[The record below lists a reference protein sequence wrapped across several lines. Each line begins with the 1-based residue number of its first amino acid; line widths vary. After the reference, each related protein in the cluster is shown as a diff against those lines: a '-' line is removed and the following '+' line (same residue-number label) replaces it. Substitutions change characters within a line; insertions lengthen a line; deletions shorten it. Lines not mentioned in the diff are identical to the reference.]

1 MNIAYRI
8 ALVLGPAG
16 SALATYFWTDG
27 RYGAT
32 GGTILVLAMVV
43 WAYGLVGL
51 LDALRP
57 HAPRYAAVA
66 LPVFLYGAMGGA
78 AFGFQGVF
86 EDIFAQSNDA
96 SLAALAE
103 HPFAANL
110 LLWLPGPVMP
120 ISLLVLGVVLA
131 RIRLVPLWAAALM
144 CAGAVAFPLSR
155 IPRIDLIAYLADALL
170 VVAFVAIAWP
180 STRLNRRKKIASEPV
195 IRRAEA
201 VTQAGKEPR

>member
-1 MNIAYRI
+1 MNIAYRT

-16 SALATYFWTDG
+16 SALATYFWIDG

-32 GGTILVLAMVV
+32 GGTVLVLAMVV
-43 WAYGLVGL
+43 WAYGLIGL
-51 LDALRP
+51 LDAVRP

-66 LPVFLYGAMGGA
+66 LPVFLYGVIGGA

-86 EDIFAQSNDA
+86 EDIFEQSTDA

-110 LLWLPGPVMP
+110 LLWIPGPVMP
-120 ISLLVLGVVLA
+120 LSLLVLGVVLA
-131 RIRLVPLWAAALM
+131 RTRLVPLWTAALL

-155 IPRIDLIAYLADALL
+155 IPRIDVVAYLADALL
-170 VVAFVAIAWP
+170 VVAFVAIAWQLATRDP
-180 STRLNRRKKIASEPV
+180 SHTSRQRQAS
-195 IRRAEA
+195 RAA
-201 VTQAGKEPR
+201 

>member
-1 MNIAYRI
+1 MTVAFRT

-51 LDALRP
+51 LDEVRP
-57 HAPRYAAVA
+57 RTPRYVAVA
-66 LPVFLYGAMGGA
+66 LPVFLYGVMGGA

-86 EDIFAQSNDA
+86 EDIFAQSTDA
-96 SLAALAE
+96 SLDALAA

-120 ISLLVLGVVLA
+120 LSLFVLGVVLA
-131 RIRLVPLWAAALM
+131 RVRFVPLWTAALL

-155 IPRIDLIAYLADALL
+155 VPRIDLVAYLADALL
-170 VVAFVAIAWP
+170 VVAFAAIAWRP
-180 STRLNRRKKIASEPV
+180 SARATRQPHEASGPHQPP
-195 IRRAEA
+195 IHGA
-201 VTQAGKEPR
+201 VR

>member
-1 MNIAYRI
+1 MPLAYRT

-16 SALATYFWTDG
+16 SALATYLWTAG

-43 WAYGLVGL
+43 WTYGLIGL
-51 LDALRP
+51 LDVVRL

-86 EDIFAQSNDA
+86 EDIFDQSTDA
-96 SLAALAE
+96 SLAALGE

-110 LLWLPGPVMP
+110 LLWLPGPLMP
-120 ISLLVLGVVLA
+120 LSLLVLGVVLA
-131 RIRLVPLWAAALM
+131 RIRLVPLWTAVLL

-155 IPRIDLIAYLADALL
+155 IPRIDVIAYLADGLL
-170 VVAFVAIAWP
+170 VAAFAAIA
-180 STRLNRRKKIASEPV
+180 RLAADREERHSRR
-195 IRRAEA
+195 
-201 VTQAGKEPR
+201 

>member
-1 MNIAYRI
+1 MTAAFRI

-16 SALATYFWTDG
+16 SAFATNFWTDG

-43 WAYGLVGL
+43 WTYGLIGL
-51 LDALRP
+51 LDAIRP
-57 HAPRYAAVA
+57 RAPRYAAVA

-86 EDIFAQSNDA
+86 EDIFEQSTDT
-96 SLAALAE
+96 SLTALAE

-120 ISLLVLGVVLA
+120 LSLLVLGVVLA
-131 RIRLVPLWAAALM
+131 RTRLVPLWTAALL

-155 IPRIDLIAYLADALL
+155 IPRIDVIAYLADALL
-170 VVAFVAIAWP
+170 VVAFVAIVWRP
-180 STRLNRRKKIASEPV
+180 ITRATCLS
-195 IRRAEA
+195 
-201 VTQAGKEPR
+201 Q